1 MTVTVLTM
9 SLTLQFVDGVDS
21 GALGNTRGLL
31 CRGKMLL
38 VPTNFKNGA
47 YQNGGAY

>member
-1 MTVTVLTM
+1 M
-9 SLTLQFVDGVDS
+9 SLTLQFVDGVDR

-38 VPTNFKNGA
+38 VPINFKYGA